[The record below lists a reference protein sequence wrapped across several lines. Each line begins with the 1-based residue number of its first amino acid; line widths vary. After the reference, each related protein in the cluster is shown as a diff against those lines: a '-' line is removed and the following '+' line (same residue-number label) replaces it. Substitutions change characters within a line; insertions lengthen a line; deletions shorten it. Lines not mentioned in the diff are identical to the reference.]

1 MSQRETPMLLA
12 GGSSSIICIFPNL
25 QNVNILGKKYADISH
40 FIPDETPCH
49 SLAPCSPLSE
59 SLTSGR
65 QPEHLGFNTECWAVL
80 MSAHAGAS
88 GSAQTRAL
96 PLSGLWWADGSD
108 LTSAMNFLGLGLCG
122 MAAIFTSLSPR
133 LPRAWSLVHLLCRT
147 IPGPVSAVIKDN
159 GGTAPFD
166 SKWCTFISQPCWKEV
181 YVSPTRVTHASSN

>member
-40 FIPDETPCH
+40 LIHDEAPCH

-96 PLSGLWWADGSD
+96 PLSGL
-108 LTSAMNFLGLGLCG
+108 
-122 MAAIFTSLSPR
+122 
-133 LPRAWSLVHLLCRT
+133 
-147 IPGPVSAVIKDN
+147 
-159 GGTAPFD
+159 
-166 SKWCTFISQPCWKEV
+166 
-181 YVSPTRVTHASSN
+181 

>member
-1 MSQRETPMLLA
+1 MVSSCRDVHACPFPADSAYDFYFPNPLFKSRWEGMSQRETPMLLA

-25 QNVNILGKKYADISH
+25 QNVNILGKKYAEISH
-40 FIPDETPCH
+40 FIPDEAPCH

-96 PLSGLWWADGSD
+96 PLSGL
-108 LTSAMNFLGLGLCG
+108 
-122 MAAIFTSLSPR
+122 
-133 LPRAWSLVHLLCRT
+133 
-147 IPGPVSAVIKDN
+147 
-159 GGTAPFD
+159 
-166 SKWCTFISQPCWKEV
+166 
-181 YVSPTRVTHASSN
+181 